1 MIYEF
6 SSENQSNICEYINN
20 YEPFLIRN
28 ALSIRIASKKW
39 SPEYIASINKNLKI
53 PIKQYGKE
61 HSIKVSSLELSN
73 YLDYLKLQR
82 TKSHESSKEEILYCH
97 DIPMFNL
104 MRELVS
110 DIQLDFLNIIPEWYH
125 YKWWRYV
132 QFFMG
137 PKGSWTPL
145 HFDCLLTHNIFFH
158 VYGKKKFFL
167 IKHEDMKHC
176 GRVGWRWFNLD
187 PEKPDISKFPEFT
200 KLHITE
206 VILNSGDMLYIPP
219 GTLHAVRGLE
229 ESISFNIDFHTPKS
243 SINGVT
249 KLFQGMPLQNAYYNF
264 ISLLG
269 IVFKVPAK
277 YLFPLYKPYLN
288 YIS

>member
-1 MIYEF
+1 MLHEF
-6 SSENQSNICEYINN
+6 SSENQSNINECIKN
-20 YEPFLIRN
+20 YKPFLIRN
-28 ALSIRIASKKW
+28 ALSIRVASQKW
-39 SPEYIASINKNLKI
+39 SPEYIASINKSLKI
-53 PIKQYGKE
+53 PTKQYGKE
-61 HSIKVSSLELSN
+61 HSIGVSSLELGH
-73 YLDYLKLQR
+73 YLDYLKLER
-82 TKSHESSKEEILYCH
+82 TKGHEPSKEEILYCH

-104 MRELVS
+104 MRELVP
-110 DIQLDFLNIIPEWYH
+110 DIQLDFLNIIPKWYH

-158 VYGKKKFFL
+158 VYGKKKFIL
-167 IKHEDMKHC
+167 IQHKDMKHC
-176 GRVGWRWFNLD
+176 GRVGWRWFSLD
-187 PEKPDISKFPEFT
+187 PEKPDINKFPDFT
-200 KLHITE
+200 KLQITE
-206 VILNSGDMLYIPP
+206 VILNSGDILYMPP

-243 SINGVT
+243 SINGVI

-269 IVFKVPAK
+269 VVFKVPAK
-277 YLFPLYKPYLN
+277 YLFPLYKSYLN
-288 YIS
+288 YVS